1 MTTFSSTSRS
11 SPSSSDATLR
21 PFEWLTSSQSVLP
34 IIESL
39 NLSKKIALH
48 LGCGS
53 STLGETM
60 VNELDFEYVLNI
72 DKDSETLDRMR
83 RRWEE
88 RNKTTM
94 SSSSSASS
102 NQQEQEQQSHH
113 QQQRLEY
120 QVVDFACSP
129 PGVDEMPHSPY
140 PLIVEKSTLDCT
152 LCSTD
157 ASTGLLSLV
166 YQHLAV
172 GGYYVL
178 ISFNSLELLLPL
190 LRDLPG
196 ANWTVSHYEMARQV
210 EDLNG
215 CYINTNNS
223 ESASL
228 SCVSIESQV
237 PDTDLSTRSL
247 RVIICQ
253 KNESTQT
260 MGISSSSSSSS
271 VPHSTDRDVLDWDA
285 VQHHIVTTNN
295 IWYRTL
301 HPLLTETRQREIEGL
316 FGDKSSLRSLLECYH
331 ILFSDAERQDLT
343 YDYFLEDWHAYQES
357 HPNIPAT
364 EMNLTTALNFL
375 KEMQ

>member
-1 MTTFSSTSRS
+1 
-11 SPSSSDATLR
+11 
-21 PFEWLTSSQSVLP
+21 
-34 IIESL
+34 
-39 NLSKKIALH
+39 
-48 LGCGS
+48 
-53 STLGETM
+53 M

-88 RNKTTM
+88 RNKKTTS

-102 NQQEQEQQSHH
+102 NQQSRHH

-120 QVVDFACSP
+120 QVVDFGCPP

-152 LCSTD
+152 LCSSD

-215 CYINTNNS
+215 CFINTNKS
-223 ESASL
+223 ESA
-228 SCVSIESQV
+228 CASIESQV

-247 RVIICQ
+247 RVIVCQ
-253 KNESTQT
+253 KNEST
-260 MGISSSSSSSS
+260 MGMSSSSSS
-271 VPHSTDRDVLDWDA
+271 VSHSKDHDVLDWDA

-295 IWYRTL
+295 IWYRTI
-301 HPLLTETRQREIEGL
+301 HPLLTDTRQREIENL
-316 FGDKSSLRSLLECYH
+316 FGDNSSLRSLLECYQ

-343 YDYFLEDWHAYQES
+343 YDFFIEDWHAYQES
-357 HPNIPAT
+357 HPNISVT
-364 EMNLTTALNFL
+364 EMNLTTALDFL